1 MELNALSKSQNIPP
15 TINLLLSVSNISFI
29 SLKKAFSVE
38 ELFLKPHRSV
48 ANILF
53 LLMCWYNL
61 VYISYSCYLPE
72 FLTAGEG
79 GGELAESEAIHN
91 NL

>member
-1 MELNALSKSQNIPP
+1 MLFSKSQNIPP

-29 SLKKAFSVE
+29 SLKGAFSVE
-38 ELFLKPHRSV
+38 ELFLKPHCSV

-61 VYISYSCYLPE
+61 VYIKLILVTYQNFSL
-72 FLTAGEG
+72 EG
-79 GGELAESEAIHN
+79 GTG
-91 NL
+91 

>member
-38 ELFLKPHRSV
+38 ELFLKPY
-48 ANILF
+48 
-53 LLMCWYNL
+53 C
-61 VYISYSCYLPE
+61 C
-72 FLTAGEG
+72 
-79 GGELAESEAIHN
+79 
-91 NL
+91 